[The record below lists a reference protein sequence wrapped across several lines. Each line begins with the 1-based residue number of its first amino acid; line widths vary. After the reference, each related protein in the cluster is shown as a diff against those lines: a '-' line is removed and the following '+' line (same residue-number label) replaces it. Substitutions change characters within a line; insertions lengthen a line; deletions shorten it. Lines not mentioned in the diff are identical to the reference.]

1 MKRFMLIGKTSAGK
15 TTLCQ
20 RIHEAEIMYK
30 KTQSV
35 EIYNYAIDTPGEYI
49 ENRYYYK
56 ALVVTGADADIIA
69 LVQDAT
75 QDSSFFPPGFASVF
89 AKEVI
94 GIITK
99 CDLCKAEKQLNRA
112 EELLKE
118 AGASKVFRISAY
130 TGEGIKEL
138 VAYLT

>member
-20 RIHEAEIMYK
+20 RLHDAEIMYK

-49 ENRYYYK
+49 ENRIYYR
-56 ALVVTGADADIIA
+56 ALVVTSADADIIA
-69 LVQDAT
+69 LVQEAT
-75 QDSSFFPPGFASVF
+75 EDRSFFPPGFASIF

-99 CDLCKAEKQLNRA
+99 CDRADKQ
-112 EELLKE
+112 EELDRAQEFLKE
-118 AGASKVFRISAY
+118 AGVSRVFKISAY
-130 TGEGIKEL
+130 TGEGLEEL
-138 VAYLT
+138 TAYLT